1 MTSKNFIMKTYR
13 VPTVKK
19 VLSEE
24 MMASTILKK
33 IRSIDLKVSEK
44 SFNDSQE
51 RRIRKIEEDLEELK
65 GIYKRNGGNM
75 DYRFS

>member
-1 MTSKNFIMKTYR
+1 MKTYR